1 MYWCYLCCSYICWCW
16 LRRVFSEN
24 STGRGPVR
32 CFISLL
38 RKSRGVDTTLV
49 LVSVIS
55 SFFSSREYTRRMI
68 QNRQAKKDRFW
79 TAPQKLDTL
88 PTLGGAV
95 FYGKIFRWIPTCRR
109 LILFGREQQRKNRKP
124 FFHFRFIGTQMGDKI
139 QITRWER
146 HQTQKAYDKIFGRIQ
161 TWGNPPGDG
170 AGNVPKSYRRP
181 TESSRLLHLAA
192 MVAPLL
198 FEWY

>member
-24 STGRGPVR
+24 STGREPIR

-38 RKSRGVDTTLV
+38 RESRGADTTLV

-79 TAPQKLDTL
+79 TASQKLDTL

-109 LILFGREQQRKNRKP
+109 SILFGREQQTIFLFPIHWYADGWQN
-124 FFHFRFIGTQMGDKI
+124 TDY
-139 QITRWER
+139 TER
-146 HQTQKAYDKIFGRIQ
+146 VASNVESIRQNIRSNTNLRQSAWWRGRECPKKLPQTNWIC
-161 TWGNPPGDG
+161 
-170 AGNVPKSYRRP
+170 P
-181 TESSRLLHLAA
+181 TAPSCCNGCASTIW
-192 MVAPLL
+192 MVLTV
-198 FEWY
+198 